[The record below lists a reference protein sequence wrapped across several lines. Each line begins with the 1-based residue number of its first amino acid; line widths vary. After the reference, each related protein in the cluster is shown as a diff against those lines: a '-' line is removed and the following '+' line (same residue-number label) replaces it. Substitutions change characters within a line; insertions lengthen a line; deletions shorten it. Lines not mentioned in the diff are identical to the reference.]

1 MRNALINVI
10 WTIIGFFPIC
20 LFWYYEEINFL
31 FYILLLTAFLAG
43 CLSERVYISL
53 HISKDIKVYE
63 KLGVRFVRRFM
74 QTGNFSKNRGSGIK
88 GYLKELSMFERYHYI
103 CLVFFQA
110 TAFYA
115 CFNHKLILALLVACS
130 NLIYNVYPI
139 LLQQYNK
146 IRMLKIYR
154 TVLN

>member
-74 QTGNFSKNRGSGIK
+74 QTGNFTTS
-88 GYLKELSMFERYHYI
+88 
-103 CLVFFQA
+103 CL
-110 TAFYA
+110 
-115 CFNHKLILALLVACS
+115 
-130 NLIYNVYPI
+130 
-139 LLQQYNK
+139 
-146 IRMLKIYR
+146 
-154 TVLN
+154 